1 MEAAVQAQGEALVKQ
16 VKGIIVY
23 DIGGV
28 VYTWVVPRLVAL
40 RNHPG
45 AVAFLPR
52 LCRLNLKEGSGSLS
66 KGKVGTPDVT
76 ITVTDK
82 IFLQLGELPVRTE
95 CWPCG

>member
-1 MEAAVQAQGEALVKQ
+1 MPRRVQ

-28 VYTWVVPRLVAL
+28 AYT
-40 RNHPG
+40 
-45 AVAFLPR
+45 
-52 LCRLNLKEGSGSLS
+52 LNLKEGSGSLS

-82 IFLQLGELPVRTE
+82 VFLQLG
-95 CWPCG
+95 